1 MMTTNKSPENEVN
14 SALEGI
20 IRPGEGISARVN
32 WKQRIERFQDR
43 FQDFIKNR
51 LALLGMII
59 VLLMVIVALLASVIQ
74 LYDPLQQN
82 MAIRLSAP
90 GGEHLFGTDQYGR
103 DVWSRIVHG
112 ARVSLYVGIIA
123 VGIGIFFGCPIGAIA
138 GYFRGKTDEVIM
150 RFMDAF
156 LAFPPVLLALVVVA
170 ILGSS
175 LVNTMVAIGIVYIP
189 RFARVIRGSVL
200 SEREKEYVEASRMI
214 GESNMSILF
223 RQIIPNCL
231 SPVIVQGTV
240 FLAYAILTEASLS
253 FLGLGIAPPNP
264 SWGSMLNEA
273 RVFIETD
280 PLQAIFPG
288 LAISFTVLGFNLFG
302 DGLRDILDPR
312 LKER

>member
-1 MMTTNKSPENEVN
+1 
-14 SALEGI
+14 
-20 IRPGEGISARVN
+20 
-32 WKQRIERFQDR
+32 
-43 FQDFIKNR
+43 
-51 LALLGMII
+51 MII
-59 VLLMVIVALLASVIQ
+59 VLSVVIVALLAPVIQ
-74 LYDPLQQN
+74 IFDPLEQN
-82 MAIRLSAP
+82 MSLRISAP
-90 GGEHLFGTDQYGR
+90 SREHIFGTDQFGR

-112 ARVSLYVGIIA
+112 ARVSLYVGIVA
-123 VGIGIFFGCPIGAIA
+123 VGIGIFIGCPIGAIS

-156 LAFPPVLLALVVVA
+156 LSFPPVLLALVVVA

-175 LVNTMVAIGIVYIP
+175 LFNTMLAIGIVYIP

-200 SEREKEYVEASRMI
+200 AEREKEYVEASRMI

-288 LAISFTVLGFNLFG
+288 LAISLTVLGFNLFG
-302 DGLRDILDPR
+302 DGLRDIMDPR
-312 LKER
+312 LREQ

>member
-1 MMTTNKSPENEVN
+1 MAINKSFETNES
-14 SALEGI
+14 SAHEGI
-20 IRPGEGISARVN
+20 FRPDEVIPVGVT
-32 WKQRIERFQDR
+32 WKQRIEHFRDR
-43 FQDFIKNR
+43 FQDFRKNR
-51 LALLGMII
+51 LALMGMTI
-59 VLLMVIVALLASVIQ
+59 VLSVVVVALLAPVIQ
-74 LYDPLQQN
+74 KFDPLQQN
-82 MAIRLSAP
+82 MSLRLSPP
-90 GGEHLFGTDQYGR
+90 GSEHFFGTDQFGR

-123 VGIGIFFGCPIGAIA
+123 VGIGIFFGCPIGAIS

-156 LAFPPVLLALVVVA
+156 LAFPPILLALVVVA

-175 LVNTMVAIGIVYIP
+175 LFNTMLAIGIVYIP

-200 SEREKEYVEASRMI
+200 AEREKEYVEASRMI

-280 PLQAIFPG
+280 PLQAVIPG

-302 DGLRDILDPR
+302 DGLRDIMDPR
-312 LKER
+312 LRER